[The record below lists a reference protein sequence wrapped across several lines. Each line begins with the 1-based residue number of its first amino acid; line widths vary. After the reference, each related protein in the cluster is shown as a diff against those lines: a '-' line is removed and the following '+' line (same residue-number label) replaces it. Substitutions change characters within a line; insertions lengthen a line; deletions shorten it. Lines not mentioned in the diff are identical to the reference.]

1 MKTTIEDII
10 QEMRIDMFDGCMP
23 VGEIES
29 CLNHWGNKYLIIR
42 LMEREYSEE
51 DMVEYSDYCWKFS
64 KDNRYKSPLS
74 PKEWFESFK
83 NKTK

>member
-1 MKTTIEDII
+1 MKTTSEDII
-10 QEMRIDMFDGCMP
+10 EEMRNDMFDGCMP

-29 CLNHWGNKYLIIR
+29 CLNHWKNKYLIIR

-51 DMVEYSDYCWKFS
+51 DMIEYSDFS

-83 NKTK
+83 NKTS